1 MAVHVASR
9 VQSTAEPGE
18 ILVSNTVRDLA
29 AGSGLD
35 FLDRGAHE
43 LKGISGTWHLFAVAE

>member
-1 MAVHVASR
+1 

-18 ILVSNTVRDLA
+18 ILVSNTVCDLA

-35 FLDRGAHE
+35 FIDRGAHE
-43 LKGISGTWHLFAVAE
+43 LKGVSGTWQLYAVAG